1 MIARDY
7 EKPVDKDK
15 DNVYKVTII
24 ASKCILLSNTCYSN
38 EINLKACFRLE
49 VDNMSYFYYAA
60 LPPLKT
66 WELQLRMYLNL
77 YQKQSLL
84 MGWIT

>member
-1 MIARDY
+1 FTINAKNGVVSMIARDY

-24 ASKCILLSNTCYSN
+24 ATDGD
-38 EINLKACFRLE
+38 RT
-49 VDNMSYFYYAA
+49 
-60 LPPLKT
+60 PPLKT

>member
-1 MIARDY
+1 MVPFTNGGVRIN
-7 EKPVDKDK
+7 ETKPFLALIVNLFATSPPIDQIMSPSLEETI
-15 DNVYKVTII
+15 KVGVGLVNTIF
-24 ASKCILLSNTCYSN
+24 SKTL
-38 EINLKACFRLE
+38 
-49 VDNMSYFYYAA
+49 
-60 LPPLKT
+60 PLKT